1 MKKKIKEQKQIKDV
15 VLTDNEEPMIDGKR
29 LSEVFDVK
37 SEFPDIKVEKKKSNA
52 SKDFDINFDPD
63 AELVFKKRKSR
74 WKMVRSCI
82 AWLFVVMFGLVGG
95 YFVGDI
101 IVGKLDVYDP
111 NQFSSTTL
119 KDSEETI
126 ALWRAKNITT
136 LTAGQVFVVAESKL
150 NECQYYSITTKGL
163 NGREKGII
171 TNPVSPQDFW
181 GYRYR
186 DGDKGYFSYNST
198 GIMSVI
204 KETRF
209 NFSGGKLECYD
220 GVSKKKANKTSE
232 EYLEEVGCAATSP
245 VDYVVS
251 TKTVLS
257 EEVVLLSSG
266 RNTFK
271 ITLSPTKSVSNYV
284 KKMKYMSGLADYPK
298 FNKIEI
304 TFTVDDQMNF
314 LEFEVREEYKVNYGI
329 TVTCQGEFKYEFKY
343 KDIEIV

>member
-1 MKKKIKEQKQIKDV
+1 MKKKQNQKQIEEI
-15 VLTDNEEPMIDGKR
+15 VLTDNEEPTIDGKK
-29 LSEVFDVK
+29 LSEVFDIK
-37 SEFPDIKVEKKKSNA
+37 SELPDIKVEKKKSKA
-52 SKDFDINFDPD
+52 LKDFDIDFDPD
-63 AELVFKKRKSR
+63 ADLLLKKKKRKWQKFRTS
-74 WKMVRSCI
+74 I
-82 AWLFVVMFGLVGG
+82 AWMFVVVFGLLGG

-111 NQFSSTTL
+111 NQFSSSAL
-119 KDSEETI
+119 KDSEENI
-126 ALWRAKNITT
+126 AMWRMKPVST

-150 NECQYYSITTKGL
+150 NECEYYSITTKGL
-163 NGREKGII
+163 NGKDKGLI

-186 DGDKGYFSYNST
+186 SGDDGYFSYNST

-209 NFSGGKLECYD
+209 NFSGGELECFD
-220 GVSKKKANKTSE
+220 GVAKKTEMKTAE
-232 EYLEEVGCAATSP
+232 AYLEEVGCAATSP
-245 VDYVVS
+245 VDYIVS

-257 EEVVLLSSG
+257 EETVSMTAGKNV
-266 RNTFK
+266 FK

-304 TFTVDDQMNF
+304 TFTVDDDMNF
-314 LEFEVREEYKVNYGI
+314 LEYEVREEYKVNYGI

-343 KDIEIV
+343 ENIEIV